1 MFDRDKITDIF
12 WDLDHT
18 LWDYPTNAR
27 ITIIELFEKYNLYRY
42 THHSS
47 DIFHKTYCRHNDAAW
62 DDYREGKID
71 KQTLRKLRF
80 SNTFREL
87 EIDNDKFHDIF
98 ENEFV
103 EICPTKG
110 NLMNGAMEIL
120 NFFENDFNQHI
131 ITNGFKETQE
141 VKLNASGIVHFFK
154 TITNSED
161 VGVQKPN
168 PLIFSKALASASAI
182 AEKSLMIGDNFE
194 ADILGA
200 YNAGLKCVFY
210 NHGSKKI
217 ENIPHGIVVI
227 SELNELRGLF

>member
-1 MFDRDKITDIF
+1 MFDKSKITNIF

-27 ITIIELFEKYNLYRY
+27 LTVFELFEKYKLNEL
-42 THHSS
+42 TKHKPEV
-47 DIFHKTYCRHNDAAW
+47 FHNTYCHHNDAAW
-62 DDYREGKID
+62 DDYRDGKID

-80 SNTFREL
+80 SKTFTEL
-87 EIDNDKFHDIF
+87 GIENEKFHEIF

-103 EICPTKG
+103 EKCPTKG
-110 NLMNGAMEIL
+110 NLMSGALEML
-120 NFFENDFNQHI
+120 RFFEKDYKQHI

-141 VKLNASGIVHFFK
+141 IKLKTSGIFHFFS

-168 PLIFSKALASASAI
+168 PQIFKSALSAAATF
-182 AEKSLMIGDNFE
+182 AENSLMVGDNFE

-200 YNAGLKCVFY
+200 YNLGFNCIFF
-210 NHGSKKI
+210 NHDSKKI
-217 ENIPHGIVVI
+217 ENIPKEIV
-227 SELNELRGLF
+227 ELNDLNDVKNYF